1 MCDASRAEGSSTTSS
16 NAHPNRSMSF
26 QGINTPTDPMAKMDG
41 DSADDG
47 FLFVHRRECAYGTCP
62 TCSSYVFDQCPRH
75 RQTIGQMR
83 AKEVQ
88 SGKSERTGVKVRAT
102 DTAVA
107 VRAEHQLPGY
117 VPVSSE

>member
-1 MCDASRAEGSSTTSS
+1 
-16 NAHPNRSMSF
+16 
-26 QGINTPTDPMAKMDG
+26 MAKIDG

-75 RQTIGQMR
+75 RQTIGEMR

-107 VRAEHQLPGY
+107 VRAEHQLPGH